1 MTASLARVPATA
13 STADLCE
20 ALRQDGAVIVEDLLD
35 SELLERFNKELDPLM
50 EAVHPDRSFVN
61 PAIAFFFGKRTRHL
75 SGLAAH
81 SRVFA
86 HEILPHPVYESVCG
100 DVLAKSCSSHILNL
114 AHVMD
119 RGPGAEQQLLHR
131 DHDIWPHLPNPHPEV
146 MLASVIALVDFD
158 AENGATRIVPGS
170 HRWDSSRQPKD
181 EEVAIAEMD
190 AGSAVIYLGSA
201 IHAGGGN
208 TSRDRHRRGMHVSFA
223 AGWLRTE
230 ENQYLSV
237 PIEKVRAMPRR
248 SQELLGYAVHD
259 AIAAGGGYL
268 GTVDLVNPVDLV
280 EVGRL

>member
-1 MTASLARVPATA
+1 MPAVLARVHAKDP
-13 STADLCE
+13 SERIGEILS
-20 ALRQDGAVIVEDLLD
+20 RDGAVIVEDFLEADLLA
-35 SELLERFNKELDPLM
+35 RFNRELDPLM
-50 EAVHPDRSFVN
+50 ADVRPDRRFVN
-61 PAIAFFFGKRTRHL
+61 PAIDFFFGKRTRHL
-75 SGLAAH
+75 SAVAAH
-81 SRVFA
+81 SRIFA
-86 HEILPHPVYESVCG
+86 HEILPHPLFQAAC
-100 DVLAKSCSSHILNL
+100 DAILRPSCSAYVLNI

-131 DHDIWPHLPNPHPEV
+131 DHDIWPHLPKPHPEV
-146 MLASVIALVDFD
+146 QLASVIALVDFD

-170 HRWDSSRQPKD
+170 HRWPADRQANPD
-181 EEVAIAEMD
+181 ELAVAEMK
-190 AGSAVIYLGSA
+190 AGSAVVYLGSA
-201 IHAGGGN
+201 IHAGGAN
-208 TSRDRHRRGMHVSFA
+208 TSRDRDRRGMHVSFA

-280 EVGRL
+280 EQGKL